1 MKMRHTSLC
10 LHNIGEEM
18 NTSSTTTL
26 AGGFTAKGVQQLA
39 QGAKDKGLLLGST
52 TYLIGSTEG
61 FIGNRLPVAT

>member
-1 MKMRHTSLC
+1 MK
-10 LHNIGEEM
+10 
-18 NTSSTTTL
+18 TTNL
-26 AGGFTAKGVQQLA
+26 AAGLYTPRTTRIA

>member
-1 MKMRHTSLC
+1 
-10 LHNIGEEM
+10 M

-39 QGAKDKGLLLGST
+39 QGAKDKSLLLGST